1 MIVFAVL
8 TRLLAFVGKE
18 IVEVVR
24 RPGVLVSLVV
34 GPFLILLV
42 FGTGY
47 AGVRTPFLTALVVPA
62 DSGLPTDPAAYQSRV
77 SAWITLTGVS
87 TDAGAAT
94 EELRRQR
101 IDLVVIAPDNFAQR
115 FKAGQQSQIVVRYNL
130 IDPIAASYANFVG
143 QQIASEVNRQIIER
157 AVQQGESYA
166 LAAGNQAAA
175 RIPPAVIAEPTTADA
190 QNLAPTEPSIVDYF
204 GLAAL
209 ALILQHMAVS
219 LVALSLVRERT
230 AGRLELF
237 RVAPVSAFE
246 ILAGKFLAYGVL
258 TAAVGAISLG
268 LLVGLLHIP
277 MLASPALVALILA
290 GLVAASLSMG
300 LAIAVVSDSER
311 QAVQLALLVL
321 LASVF
326 FSGFVLAVDQF
337 LPFAQAFAYLLP
349 VTHGVRLL
357 QDLMLRGGTNA
368 WWELGALV
376 ALWLALFLVAWVG
389 FRRTLRTG

>member
-24 RPGVLVSLVV
+24 RPGVLVSLVL

-47 AGVRTPFLTALVVPA
+47 AGVRKPFLTELVVPTN
-62 DSGLPTDPAAYQSRV
+62 SGLPTDPSAYQSRV
-77 SAWITLTGVS
+77 SAWITLTGVTS
-87 TDAGAAT
+87 DADAAT
-94 EELRRQR
+94 AELRAQKV
-101 IDLVVIAPDNFAQR
+101 DLVVIAPDDFAAR

-143 QQIASEVNRQIIER
+143 QQIATEVNRQVIER
-157 AVQQGESYA
+157 AAQQASH
-166 LAAGNQAAA
+166 
-175 RIPPAVIAEPTTADA
+175 IPPAVIAEPTTADA
-190 QNLAPTEPSIVDYF
+190 QNLAPDEPSIVAYF
-204 GLAAL
+204 GPAAL
-209 ALILQHMAVS
+209 ALILQHMAIS

-246 ILAGKFLAYGVL
+246 ILAGKFLAYGIL

-277 MLASPALVALILA
+277 MYASPALIAAVLA
-290 GLVAASLSMG
+290 ALVAASLSMG
-300 LAIAVVSDSER
+300 LFIAVVSDSER
-311 QAVQLALLVL
+311 QAVQLALLLL

-337 LPFAQAFAYLLP
+337 LPFAQALAYLLP

-357 QDLMLRGGTNA
+357 QDLMLRGATTA

-376 ALWLALFLVAWVG
+376 ALWLALFVLAWVG

>member
-1 MIVFAVL
+1 VIVFTVL

-24 RPGVLVSLVV
+24 RPGVLVSLVL

-47 AGVRTPFLTALVVPA
+47 AGVRKPFLTELVVPTN
-62 DSGLPTDPAAYQSRV
+62 SGLPTDPSAYQSRV
-77 SAWITLTGVS
+77 SAWITLTGVTS
-87 TDAGAAT
+87 DADAAT
-94 EELRRQR
+94 AELRAQKV
-101 IDLVVIAPDNFAQR
+101 DLVVIAPDDFAAR

-143 QQIASEVNRQIIER
+143 QQIATEVNRQVIER
-157 AVQQGESYA
+157 AAQQGETYA
-166 LAAGNQAAA
+166 LAAGAEQASH
-175 RIPPAVIAEPTTADA
+175 IPPAVIAEPTTADA
-190 QNLAPTEPSIVDYF
+190 QNLAPDEPSIVAYF
-204 GLAAL
+204 GPAAL
-209 ALILQHMAVS
+209 ALILQHMAIS

-246 ILAGKFLAYGVL
+246 ILAGKFLAYGIL

-277 MLASPALVALILA
+277 MYASPALIAAVLAALL
-290 GLVAASLSMG
+290 AASLSMG
-300 LAIAVVSDSER
+300 LFIAVVSDSER
-311 QAVQLALLVL
+311 QAVQLALLLL

-337 LPFAQAFAYLLP
+337 LPFAQALAYLLP

-357 QDLMLRGGTNA
+357 QDLMLRGATTA

-376 ALWLALFLVAWVG
+376 ALWLALFVLAWVG
-389 FRRTLRTG
+389 FRRMLRTG